1 MLRKL
6 LHSFLIAIDA
16 ISHNKLRAFLTSL
29 GIIFGVA
36 SVIAMLAI
44 GKGAEKAIL
53 EQMKL
58 LGANNIII
66 TPDVNQKEG
75 EISREDDR
83 MAEKKPFSPGLT
95 MEDASSISDNIPHVL
110 YTSSEIE
117 LESMFIRAGLKRTG
131 NLVGVDKYF
140 LENKNFTIAFGNR
153 FSAHHFDNSAPVC
166 IIGDGIRTKFFTGE
180 NPIGK
185 RIKCGKNWLTVVG
198 VLKEMNLPG
207 EEIKN
212 LGLRDFNMD
221 IYAPTTTVLLR
232 YENRARISQQDVQ
245 EMSSRENE
253 NAEESSRDGE
263 NSYHQLDKIIVH
275 VDDNQYISS
284 VSEILNR
291 MMQRRHNNVIDYEIT
306 IPQLLIEQEQKT
318 KRIFNIVLGAIAS
331 ISLIVGGIGVMNIML
346 ASVLDRIRE
355 IGLRQSIGAT
365 RRDITLQFINEAVT
379 ITVTGGIVGIILGF
393 LFCFAIE
400 SSTDI
405 ETIISPAS
413 VILSFLVSISV
424 GLIFGIYPAQ
434 KAAAQDPVVLL
445 RHD

>member
-131 NLVGVDKYF
+131 NLVGVDSIFWKTKILPSHSGIVF
-140 LENKNFTIAFGNR
+140 LHTI
-153 FSAHHFDNSAPVC
+153 
-166 IIGDGIRTKFFTGE
+166 
-180 NPIGK
+180 
-185 RIKCGKNWLTVVG
+185 L
-198 VLKEMNLPG
+198 
-207 EEIKN
+207 
-212 LGLRDFNMD
+212 
-221 IYAPTTTVLLR
+221 
-232 YENRARISQQDVQ
+232 
-245 EMSSRENE
+245 
-253 NAEESSRDGE
+253 
-263 NSYHQLDKIIVH
+263 
-275 VDDNQYISS
+275 
-284 VSEILNR
+284 
-291 MMQRRHNNVIDYEIT
+291 T
-306 IPQLLIEQEQKT
+306 IPHQCALSETVSALNFLPEKIQSGKGSNAGKT
-318 KRIFNIVLGAIAS
+318 GSRLW
-331 ISLIVGGIGVMNIML
+331 
-346 ASVLDRIRE
+346 E
-355 IGLRQSIGAT
+355 
-365 RRDITLQFINEAVT
+365 
-379 ITVTGGIVGIILGF
+379 
-393 LFCFAIE
+393 
-400 SSTDI
+400 
-405 ETIISPAS
+405 
-413 VILSFLVSISV
+413 
-424 GLIFGIYPAQ
+424 Y
-434 KAAAQDPVVLL
+434 
-445 RHD
+445 